1 MSTTKYI
8 VNNLLEQSING
19 SLVVGQISATTISG
33 DTIYINGYE
42 VQPYKKFVGLL
53 TSNPEVLTS
62 GSLIIG
68 ETYEITNYLTST
80 SVNDFTTISNGS
92 GYTIGTYETLTS
104 GIGLNLTI
112 NVDSVGLN
120 GEIDSLSID
129 NPGYGYQIG
138 DTFTVSGGAENSQYT
153 ITSLIGDD
161 FSNVAEVISGTI
173 NQTGCVFKAIGD
185 TPTEWSYNSQL
196 DSYGVPLES
205 NGTLKV
211 LENTLNIPLSFSS
224 STSGQYVTI
233 SNNLFTSGNTYWNV
247 GQYDWLGL
255 GETNGD
261 IFVKNMSS
269 NELTIETYGSNL
281 LKNGLLSNTPIEII
295 KYNQ

>member
-8 VNNLLEQSING
+8 VNNVLEQSIDG

-53 TSNPEVLTS
+53 TSNPETLTS
-62 GSLIIG
+62 GNLIVG
-68 ETYEITNYLTST
+68 ETYEITSYLTST
-80 SVNDFTTISNGS
+80 SVSDFTTISNGS

-104 GIGLNLTI
+104 GNGLNLTI

-129 NPGYGYQIG
+129 NPGYDYQIG

-233 SNNLFTSGNTYWNV
+233 SNNLFTSGNTYYSI
-247 GQYDWLGL
+247 GQYDWYSL
-255 GETNGD
+255 GESDGYISIKNEVSSELN
-261 IFVKNMSS
+261 VK
-269 NELTIETYGSNL
+269 TYGSTTF
-281 LKNGLLSNTPIEII
+281 KNGLLNNTPIEIKI
-295 KYNQ
+295 YN